1 VSVDLEQGFSLAL
14 GGGGAR
20 GWAHIGV
27 ARALEAAA
35 LTPSAVVGTSMGAVV
50 GAGIA
55 LGYPAARM
63 EAVARRTPVY
73 RLIGRRS
80 RYALFDSRPV
90 LERMGAE
97 LGNPRLEDLPIPM
110 AITAFDLVTGET
122 HAIRS
127 GDLVEALVRSIAVPL
142 FFAPTH
148 EGEAVW
154 CDAGPWEAVPVSVAR
169 ALWPDLAVVGVRVDA
184 PKPSILGSP
193 LGSRLLR
200 AFAGRLGPAS
210 DALTA
215 RRYLSLLASRWAD
228 PVHEEPADLLIA
240 PRLGFTSAWQFNR
253 IGPMVERGERDAR
266 TALREVSVH
275 G

>member
-1 VSVDLEQGFSLAL
+1 MSVDLERGFSLAL

-27 ARALEAAA
+27 ARALEAAS

-55 LGYPAARM
+55 LGYPAERM

-90 LERMGAE
+90 LERMGHE
-97 LGNPRLEDLPIPM
+97 LGNPRIEDLPVPM
-110 AITAFDLVTGET
+110 AVTAYDLVTGET

-148 EGEAVW
+148 EGDAVW

-210 DALTA
+210 EALTA

-228 PVHEEPADLLIA
+228 PVHEEPADLLIS
-240 PRLGFTSAWQFNR
+240 PRLGFTSAWQFSR

-266 TALREVSVH
+266 MALREVSVH